1 MYAIS
6 NNRYFRLIL
15 ERNHRGSPPE
25 HSGETTSATHLQA
38 KQHRPHIQRM
48 QTGPCRNIETFGRA
62 KVRVRGKTQRIR
74 ERREG
79 GKAVERTSAPAETY
93 PSRKLTGKKLRRHI
107 LKVKTAPC
115 NKIKTCGR
123 AKIRVREKPQQVSE
137 RHEGCKAK

>member
-1 MYAIS
+1 MPTTPC
-6 NNRYFRLIL
+6 RKMETFGRVKM
-15 ERNHRGSPPE
+15 RVRGKRTKPALRPKLTVL
-25 HSGETTSATHLQA
+25 GNVQA

-62 KVRVRGKTQRIR
+62 KVRVRGETQRIR

-115 NKIKTCGR
+115 NKIKRCGR
-123 AKIRVREKPQQVSE
+123 AKTRVREKL
-137 RHEGCKAK
+137 